1 MIINNT
7 NAFILEIKNLTVA
20 FGPIKALND
29 FSVTWS
35 GDTKKLGIIG
45 PNGSGKSTLFK
56 VLSGFIKPTSGQV
69 VFKGHD
75 ITNLKSYEINHCGI
89 ARTFQIPSPF
99 TELTVFENV
108 YTSALQHTDTK
119 TAKDTS
125 EEYLKRFSLAEKS
138 DLNPSE
144 LSLVEK
150 RLLEIARAL
159 ATQPTL
165 LLLDEVL
172 AGLRPQ
178 EVENVLNTI
187 DELQRENNFHIIMVE
202 HNIKA
207 IKSFCEELIVLS
219 SGKMIANGP
228 VETCLNSKVVQE
240 IYLGN
245 TERFS
250 HSAE

>member
-1 MIINNT
+1 MIINKENT
-7 NAFILEIKNLTVA
+7 SMLEIKDLTVA
-20 FGPIKALND
+20 FGPVKALNE

-35 GDTKKLGIIG
+35 SGVKKMGVIG

-56 VLSGFIKPTSGQV
+56 VLSGFIKPTSGKI
-69 VFKGHD
+69 VFNGQD
-75 ITNLKSYEINHCGI
+75 ITNLESYKINHCGI

-108 YTSALQHTDTK
+108 YTSALQHADKK
-119 TAKDTS
+119 TAQDLS
-125 EEYLKRFSLAEKS
+125 EEYVNRFYLTEKAH
-138 DLNPSE
+138 LNPSE

-159 ATQPTL
+159 ATQPKL

-178 EVENVLNTI
+178 EVDNVLNVI
-187 DELQRENNFHIIMVE
+187 NELQHENDFHIIMVE

-207 IKSFCEELIVLS
+207 IKKFCAELIVLS
-219 SGKMIANGP
+219 AGTVVAKGP
-228 VETCLNSKVVQE
+228 VETCLSNKVVQK
-240 IYLGN
+240 IYIGN
-245 TERFS
+245 TE
-250 HSAE
+250 